1 MNVEERDQSERE
13 FERTFRQWGSR
24 TARLPARAASERLA
38 SRLHPR
44 RRTPG
49 WRWLAAAAA
58 IVFAVAGAWLL
69 WQQALPDSRP
79 PGMKITQPALDEN
92 VVLWW
97 LDSKTSVY
105 FVITTSDSSAGGA
118 S

>member
-1 MNVEERDQSERE
+1 MSVEEQHRSEQGFEEAFRE
-13 FERTFRQWGSR
+13 WGR
-24 TARLPARAASERLA
+24 RPARMPAHIASQRIA
-38 SRLHPR
+38 SKLDQR
-44 RRTPG
+44 RRKPR

-79 PGMKITQPALDEN
+79 PSMEITQPALDEN

-97 LDSKTSVY
+97 LDSNTPVY
-105 FVITTSDSSAGGA
+105 FVITTSS
-118 S
+118 